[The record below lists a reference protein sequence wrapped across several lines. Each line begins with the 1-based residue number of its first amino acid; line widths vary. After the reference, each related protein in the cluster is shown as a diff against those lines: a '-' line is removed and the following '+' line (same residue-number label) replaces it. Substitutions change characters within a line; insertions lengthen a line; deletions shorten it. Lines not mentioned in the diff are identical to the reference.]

1 MLRGK
6 EPTWTHLVA
15 EALRGCDD
23 FLDYHML
30 RQITGASSTQV
41 SAACF
46 HLRKRHAIDCIIEPD
61 GVAWWYAL
69 PPEDDNR
76 MRRVED
82 RCPECKPRKRR
93 TKAQLKAEAIQAALR
108 G

>member
-1 MLRGK
+1 MRPGK
-6 EPTWTHLVA
+6 EPCSTKLVLD
-15 EALRGCDD
+15 ALRGCDD
-23 FLDYHML
+23 FLNYRML
-30 RQITGASSTQV
+30 EKITDRSVNQV

-69 PPEDDNR
+69 PPESDDR
-76 MRRVED
+76 SVIRTERT
-82 RCPECKPRKRR
+82 PEVNPRKRR
-93 TKAQLKAEAIQAALR
+93 TKKQREAEQAALR

>member
-1 MLRGK
+1 MRPGK
-6 EPTWTHLVA
+6 EPTWTHLV
-15 EALRGCDD
+15 EQALRGCDD
-23 FLDYHML
+23 FLNYHML

-69 PPEDDNR
+69 PPESDDR
-76 MRRVED
+76 SIVREE
-82 RCPECKPRKRR
+82 RCPECNPRKKRKSR
-93 TKAQLKAEAIQAALR
+93 KQREAEQAALR

>member
-1 MLRGK
+1 MGK
-6 EPTWTHLVA
+6 DPTWTHLVV

-23 FLDYHML
+23 FLNYRML
-30 RQITGASSTQV
+30 AAITGGNPSQV

-46 HLRKRHAIDCIIEPD
+46 HLRKRHVIDCVIEVD

-69 PPEDDNR
+69 PPEEDNR
-76 MRRVED
+76 SRVHEV

-93 TKAQLKAEAIQAALR
+93 TKKQRAAEAEQAALR

>member
-1 MLRGK
+1 MMRGK

-15 EALRGCDD
+15 EALHGCDD
-23 FLDYHML
+23 FLDYRML

-46 HLRKRHAIDCIIEPD
+46 HLRKRHAIDCIIEPN

-69 PPEDDNR
+69 PPESDDR
-76 MRRVED
+76 SIIRTERT
-82 RCPECKPRKRR
+82 PEVNPRKRR
-93 TKAQLKAEAIQAALR
+93 KSRKLREAEQAALR